1 MDPHII
7 ERRSERGNKG
17 ESDSSSKEE
26 EELTIEA
33 KRSRIP
39 RPDMVVDHVRPR
51 EVVAGWKG
59 KLQLMCLL
67 NKFHS
72 LVMHQHG

>member
-7 ERRSERGNKG
+7 ERSERGNKG

-39 RPDMVVDHVRPR
+39 RQIWSSTTYGHVRLLLD
-51 EVVAGWKG
+51 GKG
-59 KLQLMCLL
+59 SF
-67 NKFHS
+67 N
-72 LVMHQHG
+72 

>member
-39 RPDMVVDHVRPR
+39 RPDMVVDHVRR
-51 EVVAGWKG
+51 RGVSCRGRRCVGE
-59 KLQLMCLL
+59 
-67 NKFHS
+67 
-72 LVMHQHG
+72 HGR